1 MQEQEDTQ
9 FLFNI
14 ETITAF
20 GNLEKMV
27 ELARQPRSQTGIV
40 FGRVDFAMSCG
51 LGRDS
56 INDDQMTDY
65 VLHTAAIAKQSGL
78 PLVVGGGV
86 SNDSISALRRI
97 SGVYLTR
104 FETRKIIFSAE
115 NALAAANIHDG
126 LLDAVKFELLW
137 LMNKRD
143 YYNLIGNEDEKRIRM
158 LEDRWH
164 VLNR

>member
-1 MQEQEDTQ
+1 
-9 FLFNI
+9 
-14 ETITAF
+14 
-20 GNLEKMV
+20 V
-27 ELARQPRSQTGIV
+27 
-40 FGRVDFAMSCG
+40 
-51 LGRDS
+51 
-56 INDDQMTDY
+56 TDY
-65 VLHTAAIAKQSGL
+65 VLRTATIAKQSGL

-86 SNDSISALRRI
+86 SNDSIPALRRI
-97 SGVYLTR
+97 SSIHLTR
-104 FETRKIIFSAE
+104 FETRKIVFSADT
-115 NALAAANIHDG
+115 ALSASKIHDG